1 MQTLNC
7 TIVHLRL
14 FKSAK
19 IDGVMDEILQHLLKK
34 GEKSSKLIIVD
45 LDHLKRDVTLLRPH
59 ITLKRPIFLNL
70 WNKPTFF
77 GLDNLYVNESKKR
90 PALS

>member
-19 IDGVMDEILQHLLKK
+19 IDGVMDEILHHLLKK
-34 GEKSSKLIIVD
+34 GEKSSKSISVSRVSNEAVGLE
-45 LDHLKRDVTLLRPH
+45 
-59 ITLKRPIFLNL
+59 
-70 WNKPTFF
+70 FF
-77 GLDNLYVNESKKR
+77 FNYK
-90 PALS
+90 